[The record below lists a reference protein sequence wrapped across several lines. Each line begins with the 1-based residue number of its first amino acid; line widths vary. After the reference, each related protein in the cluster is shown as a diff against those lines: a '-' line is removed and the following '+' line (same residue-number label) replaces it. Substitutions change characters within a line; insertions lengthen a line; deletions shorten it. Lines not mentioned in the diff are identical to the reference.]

1 MQISRLVSVQQ
12 RTIMLFVMQYKND
25 DTAFQRSSVAFGG
38 LLLKSD
44 VTVILNCKKLSD
56 NFACLKA

>member
-1 MQISRLVSVQQ
+1 
-12 RTIMLFVMQYKND
+12 MLFVMQYKND
-25 DTAFQRSSVAFGG
+25 DTAFQQSSVAFGG